1 MTLHPKRGQ
10 AIHDAHL
17 RENPEPHESSTPIPV
32 LLLGLVAILL
42 GWAVYY
48 IATANPRTPPQFG
61 DRRTLSDLSATVAAA
76 PGAAVDGAQ
85 IFSAQCS
92 ACHQATGQG
101 IPGVFPPLA
110 GSEWAT
116 GKERLIVQILL
127 HGIDGPITVK
137 GANYQGAMPNF
148 GEKLNDAEIAAV
160 TSYVRKQWG
169 NTASPISPATVATE
183 RDATKARSK
192 PWTGGDELAQFR

>member
-1 MTLHPKRGQ
+1 MTVHPKRGE
-10 AIHDAHL
+10 AIHDSQL
-17 RENPEPHESSTPIPV
+17 RENPEPHESLTPIPT

-48 IATANPRTPPQFG
+48 IVTTNPRTPPQFG
-61 DRRTLSDLSATVAAA
+61 DRRTLSDLAATVATA
-76 PGAAVDGAQ
+76 PGGAVDGAQ
-85 IFSAQCS
+85 LFSAQCA

-127 HGIDGPITVK
+127 HGIDGQITVN
-137 GANYQGAMPNF
+137 GASYQGAMPNF
-148 GEKLNDAEIAAV
+148 GAKLSDAEIAAV

-169 NTASPISPATVATE
+169 NTASPINQTTVATE
-183 RDATKARSK
+183 REATKAHDR
-192 PWTGGDELAQFR
+192 PWTGGEELAQFR